1 MALQARICGTTK
13 GTEKAHS
20 RMAWLPRLTRAQM
33 RIVQLAVSFGLLFI
47 LFHAVD
53 GAEAMRILRRAD
65 LGLLA
70 LAWLI
75 MGLQTVLSAVRWKLI
90 AFKLGQRFTWK
101 TAVSEYYL
109 SQFINQSLPGGMIGD
124 AGRAYRAR
132 HHAGLVKAGQAV
144 FFERA
149 AQQAGIFFFFLAA
162 FIITTILP
170 GGLSWPLWLNSI
182 VTPAVLI
189 SLGLPVVF
197 WLGWQLP
204 GPQKR
209 ALDNMW
215 QAVIAS
221 MLKGKA
227 LPVQVVLSLLT
238 ALCNIGA
245 FYLCALATGTDLPM
259 AATFGLVPLI
269 LFMMLVPVTVS
280 GWGVREGVAAALFPI
295 TGATASA
302 GLAASIAFGL
312 VFLAAVL
319 PGVIAILKRKH

>member
-1 MALQARICGTTK
+1 MV
-13 GTEKAHS
+13 S
-20 RMAWLPRLTRAQM
+20 LPRFTREQM
-33 RIVQLAVSFGLLFI
+33 RIVQLVVSFGLLFV
-47 LFHAVD
+47 LFYAVD

-75 MGLQTVLSAVRWKLI
+75 MGLQTVMSAARWKLI
-90 AFKLGQRFTWK
+90 AVRLGQAFSWK
-101 TAVSEYYL
+101 TAISEYYL
-109 SQFINQSLPGGMIGD
+109 SQFINQSLPGGMVGD

-162 FIITTILP
+162 FVITTVLP
-170 GGLSWPLWLNSI
+170 GGLSWPLWLTSI
-182 VTPAVLI
+182 VTPAVLV

-204 GPQKR
+204 GPQKK
-209 ALDNMW
+209 ALESLW
-215 QAVIAS
+215 QAVIVS
-221 MLKGKA
+221 LLKRDT
-227 LPVQVVLSLLT
+227 LPVQLLLSLLT

-245 FYLCALATGTDLPM
+245 FYLCALATGTELPM

-280 GWGVREGVAAALFPI
+280 GWGVREGVAAALFPVA
-295 TGATASA
+295 GATASA

-319 PGVIAILKRKH
+319 PGVIVILKQRK